1 MCISCF
7 VVNLYGNFVLSCMAN
22 VWKWHDNNKNTTE
35 KWRGGNVSVLFS
47 LFFLWKK
54 ERWNPLPENELNSA
68 KIEQIYLGRV
78 K

>member
-1 MCISCF
+1 MLVF
-7 VVNLYGNFVLSCMAN
+7 
-22 VWKWHDNNKNTTE
+22 
-35 KWRGGNVSVLFS
+35 LFS